1 MRQRKLRQLM
11 AMVVHLTPS
20 PSAHFRL
27 NYGLPLGSRPTL
39 SDRAM
44 TGLAGTCS
52 WKVAR
57 NDRLN
62 PPPELALGAMAN
74 RMKGVKRLL
83 SYVLAKSS
91 SG

>member
-1 MRQRKLRQLM
+1 
-11 AMVVHLTPS
+11 
-20 PSAHFRL
+20 
-27 NYGLPLGSRPTL
+27 
-39 SDRAM
+39 M